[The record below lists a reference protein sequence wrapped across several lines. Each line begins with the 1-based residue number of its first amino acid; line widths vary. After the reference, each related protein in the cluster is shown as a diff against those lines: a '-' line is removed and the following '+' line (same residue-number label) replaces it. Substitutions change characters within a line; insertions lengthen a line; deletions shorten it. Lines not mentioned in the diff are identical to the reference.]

1 MEAKWSIRFL
11 YMQHFYKQRKA
22 LTKIDKNFK
31 KNLSNT
37 VRLNIWQTCPKTS
50 LSLSLRLYDWYNENE
65 NNNGK
70 IDQINKKYIDQ
81 DNYRDKYRK

>member
-1 MEAKWSIRFL
+1 M
-11 YMQHFYKQRKA
+11 
-22 LTKIDKNFK
+22 
-31 KNLSNT
+31 
-37 VRLNIWQTCPKTS
+37 RLNIWQTCPKTS
-50 LSLSLRLYDWYNENE
+50 LSVSLRLYDWYNENE

>member
-1 MEAKWSIRFL
+1 M
-11 YMQHFYKQRKA
+11 
-22 LTKIDKNFK
+22 ID
-31 KNLSNT
+31 
-37 VRLNIWQTCPKTS
+37 
-50 LSLSLRLYDWYNENE
+50 YNENE